1 MTHPITPSLDL
12 IRQWINEIYGVPLA
26 PDKYCIHIATR
37 AAQWGADQE
46 LHACIQQLYEWRI
59 DGSELSDIRRPES
72 LISKDQALQ
81 ALGRFQANSH
91 ANADEMM
98 ADFDLLRRAIRRLES

>member
-1 MTHPITPSLDL
+1 MTHPITPSTELVN
-12 IRQWINEIYGVPLA
+12 QWSEKALTESGIFEV
-26 PDKYCIHIATR
+26 KKKFATL

-59 DGSELSDIRRPES
+59 DGSELNDIRRPES

-91 ANADEMM
+91 INAGEMM
-98 ADFDLLRRAIRRLES
+98 ADFDLLSRAIRRLES